1 MTSILKR
8 AGMVV
13 IIIITK
19 KADYVILSLC
29 NIL

>member
-1 MTSILKR
+1 MTSILKK

-19 KADYVILSLC
+19 KSDYVILSLC
-29 NIL
+29 NII